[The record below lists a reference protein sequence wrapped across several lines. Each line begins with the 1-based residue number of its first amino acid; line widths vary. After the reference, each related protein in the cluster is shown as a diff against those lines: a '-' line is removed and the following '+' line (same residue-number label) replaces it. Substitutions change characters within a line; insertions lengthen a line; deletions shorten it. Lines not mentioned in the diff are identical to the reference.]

1 MLARFFIDRPVLAW
15 VISIVIVL
23 LGAISAGFLPV
34 AEYPEITPPTV
45 RVTANYPGA
54 NSQVVADTVA
64 APIEQQ
70 VVGVEGM
77 MYMSSQ
83 SNYDGSYTLDVT
95 FEIGTNVNMAQVL
108 VQNRVAIAE
117 PTLPDVVQ
125 TIGVAVKKR
134 TPDVLL
140 GISLYSEDDPQTGR
154 PYYDS
159 LYLSNY
165 ATINVK
171 DAIAR
176 VEGVGDVVVLGQQD
190 YSMRVWLDPDKLQ
203 SRNLT
208 VNDVIRVL
216 REQNVQVAAGRIGQ
230 PPVPNGQDFQY
241 TLSTLGRLVE
251 ADQFADIVLNTGQDG
266 EVTYLKDVSR
276 VELGARNQDTLGRL
290 DGRPSPAVV
299 VFLLPG
305 ANALDCARG
314 IKAKMRELETR
325 FPKGLRYSIG
335 YDTTPFIR
343 ESVNE
348 VFHTMRESI
357 VLVSL
362 VILLFLQDWKA
373 LLLPVIDV
381 AVSLVGTFAVMSLV
395 GFTLNNLT
403 LFGLVLAIGIVVDD
417 SIVVLENIERWLEKG
432 LPVREATIRAMNE
445 ITGPI
450 FAITLVLSSV
460 LLPSAFLGG
469 ITGQFFRQFALT
481 IAVSMI
487 ISAINAMTMTPARAA
502 WIFASRKP
510 GQHSDQG
517 KEALPWWSFALL
529 GGLASAWLL
538 TPTLGAWLGLPAA
551 EGQGEEARAGLRA
564 TLLTWGISGVGFVP
578 GALAGGTLGWFLI
591 RPVNLALGAFFRGF
605 NRIFEWTT
613 RAYGKTVAWCVRLSA
628 VVLLVY
634 AGLIGLTGLGFARV
648 PSGFVPIQDKG
659 YLVVNVQLPDSASLE
674 RTVLVTEAVEKIALE
689 TPGVAH
695 TVAVPGIS
703 FVLNANSSNYG
714 NMFVILKPFDERRDP
729 SQSGEAIVGRLR
741 ERLKREVPDARV
753 LAFGAPAVRGL
764 GNAGGFKL
772 MVEATGDVD
781 WVALQARAD
790 NLAARGN
797 QQPGLVG
804 LFNGFRAGTPQ
815 LYADI
820 DRTKVRSMGVALTDV
835 FDALQAYLGSYYVND
850 FNRFGRTWQ
859 VNVQADAPF
868 RVDAETIKQLKVRN
882 ADGDMVPLGA
892 VVDVRESTGPV
903 TITRYN
909 MFPAATITGS
919 WEPSVSTGDVL
930 RTMEALSEK
939 ELPRSMTTE
948 WTELSYLQ
956 KQASKVEQFRDLR
969 QNPSSAFV
977 LGAVLVFFVLAGLY
991 ESWSLPLAVIL
1002 VVPMCVLCAI
1012 TGVAVRGMDNNIFT
1026 QVGFVVLIGLACKN
1040 AILIVEFAR
1049 DRQLE
1054 GASRFDAVVE
1064 AARVRLRPIVMT
1076 TMCFVHM
1083 APPYFATG
1091 AGAEMRRSVGT
1102 AMLWGAFGV
1111 TLFGIFLT
1119 PVFYSVVRRLTDR
1132 KSVKTAPGHW
1142 LDAVSFRATPGALYS
1157 RNGGPGYA
1165 SLEVTTDGAPGRRR
1179 S

>member
-23 LGAISAGFLPV
+23 LGGIAAALLPV
-34 AEYPEITPPTV
+34 AEFPEITPPTV
-45 RVTANYPGA
+45 RVTASYPGA
-54 NSQVVADTVA
+54 DSRVVADTVA

-83 SNYDGSYTLDVT
+83 SNYDGTYTLDVT
-95 FEIGTNVNMAQVL
+95 FEIGTDVNMAQVL

-125 TIGVAVKKR
+125 TIGVAVKKL

-140 GISLYSEDDPQTGR
+140 GISLYSEDDPETGR

-171 DAIAR
+171 DAVAR
-176 VEGVGDVVVLGQQD
+176 VEGVGDVVILGQQD

-230 PPVPNGQDFQY
+230 PPVPTGQGFQY
-241 TLSTLGRLVE
+241 TLTTLGRLIE
-251 ADQFADIVLNTGQDG
+251 ADQFADIILKTGSDG
-266 EVTYLKDVSR
+266 EVTYLRDVSR
-276 VELGARNQDTLGRL
+276 TELGARNQDTLCRL
-290 DGRPSPAVV
+290 DGRPAPAVI

-305 ANALDCARG
+305 ANALDTADG

-325 FPKGLRYSIG
+325 FPKGLHYLIG

-348 VFHTMRESI
+348 VFHTLRESV

-381 AVSLVGTFAVMSLV
+381 AVSLVGTFAVMGLM

-417 SIVVLENIERWLEKG
+417 AIVVLENIERWLEKG
-432 LPVREATIRAMNE
+432 LPVREAAIEAMNE

-481 IAVSMI
+481 ISVSMI

-502 WIFASRKP
+502 WIFAGREP
-510 GQHSDQG
+510 GRHGDQG
-517 KEALPWWSFALL
+517 KEALPWWSFALF
-529 GGLASAWLL
+529 GGLATVWLL
-538 TPTLGAWLGLPAA
+538 TPTLGAWLGLPA
-551 EGQGEEARAGLRA
+551 GDGHDEAAPAGLRD
-564 TLLTWGISGVGFVP
+564 TLLTWAISAIGFLP
-578 GALAGGTLGWFLI
+578 GAVAGGALGRFLI
-591 RPVNLALGAFFRGF
+591 RPVNRALDACFRGF
-605 NRIFEWTT
+605 NGIFERTT
-613 RAYGKTVAWCVRLSA
+613 HAYGKTVAWCLRQSA
-628 VVLLVY
+628 IVLLVY

-659 YLVVNVQLPDSASLE
+659 YLVVNIQLPDSASLE
-674 RTVLVTEAVEKIALE
+674 RTAEVTEAVEKIALE

-695 TVAVPGIS
+695 AVAVPGTS
-703 FVLNANSSNYG
+703 LVLNANSSNYG
-714 NMFVILKPFDERRDP
+714 NMFIILKPFDERRDP
-729 SQSGEAIVGRLR
+729 SLSGEVIIGRLR
-741 ERLKREVPDARV
+741 GRVKREVPDARV
-753 LAFGAPAVRGL
+753 LVFGAPAVRGL

-781 WVALQARAD
+781 FDALQARAD
-790 NLAARGN
+790 DLAARGN
-797 QQPGLVG
+797 RQPGLVG

-820 DRTKVRSMGVALTDV
+820 DRTKVRTMGVAVTDV
-835 FDALQAYLGSYYVND
+835 FDALQAFLGSYYVND

-892 VVDVRESTGPV
+892 VVDVRESAGPV

-919 WEPSVSTGDVL
+919 WEPGVSTGEVL
-930 RTMEALSEK
+930 RTMESLSAK
-939 ELPRSMTTE
+939 ELPRSMTSE

-956 KQASKVEQFRDLR
+956 KLSSQVESFRDLR
-969 QNPSSAFV
+969 QNPFSAFA
-977 LGAVLVFFVLAGLY
+977 LGVVLVFLVLAGLY

-1002 VVPMCVLCAI
+1002 VVPMCLLSALVGIALA
-1012 TGVAVRGMDNNIFT
+1012 GMDVNIFT
-1026 QVGFVVLIGLACKN
+1026 QVGFVVLVGLAAKN

-1049 DRQLE
+1049 DRQQE
-1054 GASRFDAVVE
+1054 GASRFDAAVE

-1076 TMCFVHM
+1076 S
-1083 APPYFATG
+1083 FAFILGVLPLVIAQG
-1091 AGAEMRRSVGT
+1091 AGAEMRRTLGT
-1102 AMLWGAFGV
+1102 AVFAGMIGV
-1111 TLFGIFLT
+1111 ALFGIFLT

-1132 KSVKTAPGHW
+1132 KAVKPVPPHGP
-1142 LDAVSFRATPGALYS
+1142 DAVPARATPGAFHS
-1157 RNGGPGYA
+1157 EERESGIP
-1165 SLEVTTDGAPGRRR
+1165 R